1 MTRLLLPALL
11 AFSSASAWAKPATAP
26 ATETEDPRIS
36 PEALPEPLL
45 AAIEARWPGADVQR
59 AVMDKKNFLVDLTAR
74 GGDEFTIL
82 VTAKGKIK
90 RVDFIPSFDLEK
102 SLRTARQMIWRAR
115 FKT

>member
-1 MTRLLLPALL
+1 MTRLVLPFLL

-82 VTAKGKIK
+82 VTARGKIK
-90 RVDFIPSFDLEK
+90 RVDPVEKKEPDELEPG
-102 SLRTARQMIWRAR
+102 SEDEEEPGEDG
-115 FKT
+115 